1 VETPGNLSH
10 GASDLVRV
18 AEAPYDK
25 SATAFELRMVGN
37 VRATTMRACDY
48 EELSRILQKLG

>member
-1 VETPGNLSH
+1 
-10 GASDLVRV
+10 
-18 AEAPYDK
+18 
-25 SATAFELRMVGN
+25 MVGN